1 MSNCKACGVPPQ
13 IIKVNRQLNAKN
25 NKLAEQVKQLK
36 AERSSLK
43 KELRST
49 KRNLENAKITTE
61 NYRMDL
67 NLTKVELKASF
78 TARLDLE
85 AKLNATIHDA
95 RSNRQKA
102 ERLAE
107 KMKHIKDLA
116 ARPDEWLRIGC
127 RNG

>member
-1 MSNCKACGVPPQ
+1 MSNCKACGVPSQ
-13 IIKVNRQLNAKN
+13 IIRVNRQLNAKN
-25 NKLAEQVKQLK
+25 DKLAEQVKQLK
-36 AERSSLK
+36 AERSNLK
-43 KELRST
+43 KQLRST
-49 KRNLENAKITTE
+49 KRNLENAKMTTE
-61 NYRMDL
+61 SYRSDL
-67 NLTKVELKASF
+67 NLNKAEMKAMF

-116 ARPDEWLRIGC
+116 SKPNEWLRIGC